1 MEIRCRMTPLSGIQ
15 IRTALSGRRT
25 KPDRL
30 GEHITVREPVED
42 RLLTRRRAR
51 RFARPVPNDARHR
64 HSSGMTTIRQ
74 RRFLLFGA
82 VGALLTLGLL
92 VVRVS
97 CLDGTVYWGWGWGGD
112 VVRIC
117 EGRLLLVYV
126 VLEQWALLLGGVVLA
141 AIIWQRSRT
150 PS

>member
-1 MEIRCRMTPLSGIQ
+1 MTP
-15 IRTALSGRRT
+15 
-25 KPDRL
+25 
-30 GEHITVREPVED
+30 
-42 RLLTRRRAR
+42 
-51 RFARPVPNDARHR
+51 
-64 HSSGMTTIRQ
+64 RQ

-82 VGALLTLGLL
+82 VGAFLTLGLL

-97 CLDGTVYWGWGWGGD
+97 CLDGTVYWEWGWGGD

-126 VLEQWALLLGGVVLA
+126 VLEQWALLLGGVVFA